1 MFRRDEM
8 EFILKK
14 SLLIATFLFV
24 SISNANANSLLI
36 WPIYPKI
43 TAETNA
49 TYLWIVN
56 KGNVDSYLQVRIF
69 KWGQNEG
76 EDNYSNQN
84 QLIATPPFVK
94 IEPGEK
100 QLIRIL
106 NQDETTAGKEYAYRV
121 IIDELPPTHDP
132 LTDSMENELA
142 VKVRMRYSIPLFIY
156 GKGLNNTQQ
165 QNKDSELWNGLQAQ
179 LIKKNNQRF
188 IHIKNSGNHHV
199 RLVNLQLDS
208 PNKEPLMISEG
219 LAGYILPEQYKVW
232 PISYKN
238 INNMSLSANIGGK
251 RYKIPLTQ

>member
-1 MFRRDEM
+1 MMFRRDEM

-14 SLLIATFLFV
+14 SLLIATFIFV
-24 SISNANANSLLI
+24 FISNANANSLLI

-49 TYLWIVN
+49 TYLWMVN

-106 NQDETTAGKEYAYRV
+106 N
-121 IIDELPPTHDP
+121 
-132 LTDSMENELA
+132 
-142 VKVRMRYSIPLFIY
+142 
-156 GKGLNNTQQ
+156 
-165 QNKDSELWNGLQAQ
+165 
-179 LIKKNNQRF
+179 
-188 IHIKNSGNHHV
+188 
-199 RLVNLQLDS
+199 
-208 PNKEPLMISEG
+208 
-219 LAGYILPEQYKVW
+219 
-232 PISYKN
+232 
-238 INNMSLSANIGGK
+238 
-251 RYKIPLTQ
+251 